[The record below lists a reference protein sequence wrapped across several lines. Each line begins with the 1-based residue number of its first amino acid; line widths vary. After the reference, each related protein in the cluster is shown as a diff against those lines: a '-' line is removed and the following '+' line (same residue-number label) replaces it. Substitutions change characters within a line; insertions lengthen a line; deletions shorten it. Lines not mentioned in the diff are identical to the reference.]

1 VVAGFEVDAAEPN
14 PVGVERLLRGLPE
27 WFGIESAVVDY
38 VEDARRLPTVLAW
51 PAGRRDDPIGVLLLR
66 RHFPTAAEIHLMAVR
81 RDWHRCGVGTALVTA
96 AERLAGADGA
106 NLLSVKTLGPSHP
119 DPNYRRTRAFYH
131 ALGFLPV
138 QELHGLWPD
147 NPCLIMVKPL
157 H

>member
-1 VVAGFEVDAAEPN
+1 M
-14 PVGVERLLRGLPE
+14 
-27 WFGIESAVVDY
+27 
-38 VEDARRLPTVLAW
+38 
-51 PAGRRDDPIGVLLLR
+51 LLLW
-66 RHFPTAAEIHLMAVR
+66 RHFPTAAEIHLLAVR
-81 RDWHRCGVGTALVTA
+81 RDWHRRGVGTALVTS
-96 AERLAGADGA
+96 AERMAGADGA

-157 H
+157 VGQPEPNGVLGSGSTPSVILPNPKG